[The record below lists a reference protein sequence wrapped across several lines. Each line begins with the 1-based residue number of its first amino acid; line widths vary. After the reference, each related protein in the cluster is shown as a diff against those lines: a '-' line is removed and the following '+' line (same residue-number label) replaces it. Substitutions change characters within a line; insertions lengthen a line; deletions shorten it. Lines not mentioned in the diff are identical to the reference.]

1 MNVPAF
7 FRKPADLARLWHRFR
22 APLMLGTVIGHR
34 KSDLKIHFEHFLGHL
49 DAAPTTQALARLAEA
64 LPGFWLA
71 GTQDQP
77 AETGGWIVSDAADA
91 LTRRLLQLAMA
102 ELGPAPVA
110 HAWIAYGSQGRREL
124 TLNSDQDNALVLA
137 EDYREAQHGPYFE
150 QLAARVCEGLAAC
163 GFILCPGNM
172 MASNPAWRL
181 RSSDWQQHFQDWIVA
196 SDRHQARLAGNFF
209 DLRCIDGDARLLAPL
224 FDTLASL
231 CPRHDSLLAHWVA
244 NANAAPPTLGLFRRF
259 ILDEDGRLDLKHAAI
274 IPLVDLARIHSLAA
288 GIVGTTSTLA
298 RLKAAA
304 GKRWLST
311 QGASELSASWRF
323 LSELRVGQQ
332 REALMH
338 KQTPDNRIDPARL
351 TPREQEKL
359 RESLQLIAIHQQ
371 ALLLAYPHM
380 PG

>member
-1 MNVPAF
+1 MHAF
-7 FRKPADLARLWHRFR
+7 FRKPDDFASVWRRFP
-22 APLMLGTVIGHR
+22 APLKIGAVIRHR
-34 KSDLKIHFEHFLGHL
+34 KTDLNTDFENFLRHL
-49 DAAPTTQALARLAEA
+49 AAAPTPAALARLAGA
-64 LPGFWLA
+64 LNGLWLS
-71 GTQDQP
+71 GTQEQP
-77 AETGGWIVSDAADA
+77 AETAGQMVSDAADA

-137 EDYREAQHGPYFE
+137 EDYREEAHGPYFE
-150 QLAARVCEGLAAC
+150 QLAARVCHGLADC

-181 RSSDWQQHFQDWIVA
+181 RSSDWRQHFHDWIVA

-224 FDTLASL
+224 YDTMASL

-259 ILDEDGRLDLKHAAI
+259 IVDEHGRLDLKHAAI
-274 IPLVDLARIHSLAA
+274 IPLVELARIHSLSS
-288 GIVGTTSTLA
+288 GIVDTTSTLP
-298 RLKAAA
+298 RLQAAG
-304 GKRWLST
+304 GKRWLSS
-311 QGASELSASWRF
+311 QGASELAASWCF
-323 LSELRVGQQ
+323 LNELRVGQQ
-332 REALMH
+332 RESLMRGRR
-338 KQTPDNRIDPARL
+338 PDNRIDTATLSPG
-351 TPREQEKL
+351 TQEKL

-371 ALLLAYPHM
+371 ALRQAYPHM
-380 PG
+380 PA